1 MTQLNKNQCNALLQ
15 CLGKLELQE
24 MDSDL
29 ASAYFAIKRIERYA
43 PVPCDLTMN
52 RYYIISNGRKVSAI
66 KAIRIVSGFGLKGAK
81 DLLDACELECKA
93 VILESPVL
101 FKFSDFAVCKGISVA
116 INDTPMQEVEY
127 VESSD
132 LS

>member
-29 ASAYFAIKRIERYA
+29 ASAYFAIKRIELNA
-43 PVPCDLTMN
+43 PITCDLPMN
-52 RYYIISNGRKVSAI
+52 RYHIKSNGYKIAAI
-66 KAIRIVSGFGLKGAK
+66 KAIRMISGF
-81 DLLDACELECKA
+81 DLLAAKGLLALNELECKPI
-93 VILESPVL
+93 ILESPVV
-101 FKFSDFAVCKGISVA
+101 FEFSDFLECKGISIA
-116 INDTPMQEVEY
+116 INTQELKDVEY
-127 VESSD
+127 DLRD